1 MNNSFWP
8 SMGKNLFAIL
18 KILNRR
24 VCFEKAERLLIQNI
38 LKTTQIITIY
48 IITNYIC
55 LFISGMLTVN

>member
-1 MNNSFWP
+1 
-8 SMGKNLFAIL
+8 MGKNLFAIL

-24 VCFEKAERLLIQNI
+24 VCFEEAERLLIQNI